1 MSWSRTISKNFSS
14 SRIFMILCHHLME
27 IMTEIAE
34 YLKISKVQLIDFFF
48 FLTNSEF
55 GEEAV

>member
-1 MSWSRTISKNFSS
+1 
-14 SRIFMILCHHLME
+14 MIVCHHLME

-55 GEEAV
+55 G